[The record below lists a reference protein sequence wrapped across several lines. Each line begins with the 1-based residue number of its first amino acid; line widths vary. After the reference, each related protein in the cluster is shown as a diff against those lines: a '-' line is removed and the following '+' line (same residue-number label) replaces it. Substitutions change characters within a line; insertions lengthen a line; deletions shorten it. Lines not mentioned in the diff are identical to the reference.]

1 MALPVRLERTTL
13 WLTVRCS
20 NQLSYGS
27 MVTAFALPRT
37 KHKIVLW
44 CIVPCIFYF
53 QIPLGESARVELANA
68 GVKVPCLTAWLRL
81 YCYFLIFWIM
91 RIGFAF
97 SNLVAPIHCQQEEER
112 HPVICC
118 TNGTAASYENLY
130 GGPHNIAQ
138 YEPNKKYHIH
148 MPSTDLIFGWK
159 DLHGRYHTKQNTY
172 EPKKISPQKK
182 AELVFCELKI
192 AENNGNGTAI
202 LYYEVAVFPHQQYSW

>member
-1 MALPVRLERTTL
+1 MFSIWFLFNLRARYKFLTSYLYYTTEIQY
-13 WLTVRCS
+13 S
-20 NQLSYGS
+20 QQ
-27 MVTAFALPRT
+27 
-37 KHKIVLW
+37 
-44 CIVPCIFYF
+44 
-53 QIPLGESARVELANA
+53 QI
-68 GVKVPCLTAWLRL
+68 
-81 YCYFLIFWIM
+81 CYFLIFWIM

-97 SNLVAPIHCQQEEER
+97 SNLVAPIHCQQEEEW

-172 EPKKISPQKK
+172 EPQKISPQKK